1 MIQLFLLKGSY
12 ADRGH
17 MKRGKKK
24 YLITDACPY
33 INTLRQKKNFFI
45 SVFLTVNGNYSLD
58 LAKDLVVYN
67 CHGPVKT
74 P

>member
-1 MIQLFLLKGSY
+1 MIVLFDTEVILDLLL
-12 ADRGH
+12 DREPFAEAAA
-17 MKRGKKK
+17 KE
-24 YLITDACPY
+24 
-33 INTLRQKKNFFI
+33 NFFFI

-58 LAKDLVVYN
+58 LAKNLVVYN